1 MEKNKTELF
10 FDTRWIKDPS
20 AEGKITKSTE
30 KKSRSISF
38 QGTGKVFL
46 NKIFKSRF
54 KGKHSDDALTD
65 KKIFNP
71 WKVTVGNWN
80 KTEWKKIFIIS
91 KSDMQ
96 LLVSGPTCKDGESL
110 ILRKRKRT

>member
-1 MEKNKTELF
+1 MLKVKLQSQQ
-10 FDTRWIKDPS
+10 R
-20 AEGKITKSTE
+20 
-30 KKSRSISF
+30 KKCKSISF

-54 KGKHSDDALTD
+54 KGKHSGDVLTD

-71 WKVTVGNWN
+71 WKVTMGNWN
-80 KTEWKKIFIIS
+80 MTEWKKIFIIS

-96 LLVSGPTCKDGESL
+96 LLVSGPTCKDGEVSSSEKEQEL
-110 ILRKRKRT
+110 K